1 MRIDSPIFIGEIQNS
16 GSSNVSFTGSFT
28 GSFAGDGSGLTG
40 VGGGVSSYT
49 DLTDV
54 PSNIISSSAQFNAL
68 SNTSASFALTASY
81 ATNAGISSYTDLTNI
96 PGGLVSGS
104 EQITALGY
112 ASSSFNTISV
122 PGQDDIIA
130 DSGTDSLTFAAGSG
144 IALSTNAST
153 DTLTIT
159 NTGGGGGAT
168 EWTDVVNKPSDI
180 VSSSAQ
186 VTSLLPGGVVS
197 GSAQIDELF
206 NIDGIISSSNQIAA
220 EISGSF
226 TITSASL
233 ATDITTNTSNISTNT
248 SNISTNT
255 SGISTLNSKTL
266 VSSSAQVDL
275 SQATGTA
282 ANATSASYALTASY
296 AENAGGGGVS
306 AYGDLTG
313 VPSGIVSGST
323 QITGLGF
330 TSASFNTISVAGQS
344 DVVADSGTDTLTFV
358 AGTNMTITTNA
369 GGDSITFTSS
379 GGGGGGGAAFPY
391 TGSATISGSLTV
403 DGTATATTFVETST
417 VRLKENIKDLDF
429 NASDIFKLRPVTF
442 NWKTSGNEDLGFLA
456 EEMNE
461 TLPNLVS
468 KTDDGVVE
476 GIKYSKLSTIL
487 IKTVQQQQEQINQ
500 LKEIVNNLLK

>member
-1 MRIDSPIFIGEIQNS
+1 MRIDSPILIGTVLNS
-16 GSSNVSFTGSFT
+16 GSSNASLTGSFT
-28 GSFAGDGSGLTG
+28 GSFKGDGSGLTG

-49 DLTDV
+49 DLTNV

-68 SNTSASFALTASY
+68 SNTSASFAITASY
-81 ATNAGISSYTDLTNI
+81 ATNAGISSYSDLTNI
-96 PGGLVSGS
+96 PSGITSGS
-104 EQITALGY
+104 TQITALGFT
-112 ASSSFNTISV
+112 SQSFRTIAVS
-122 PGQDDIIA
+122 GQDSVVA
-130 DSGTDSLTFAAGSG
+130 DGASDTLTLAAGSG

-153 DTLTIT
+153 DTVTIT

-168 EWTDVVNKPSDI
+168 EWTDVVNKPAGI

-226 TITSASL
+226 TLTSASL
-233 ATDITTNTSNISTNT
+233 AASIA
-248 SNISTNT
+248 
-255 SGISTLNSKTL
+255 GISTDYADITNKPTL
-266 VSSSAQVDL
+266 ISSSAQVDL
-275 SQATGTA
+275 SAATGTA
-282 ANATSASYALTASY
+282 ANATSASYAVTASY
-296 AENAGGGGVS
+296 ATNAGIS
-306 AYGDLTG
+306 SYSDLTSI
-313 VPSGIVSGST
+313 PSGIVSGST

-330 TSASFNTISVAGQS
+330 TSASFSTIAVSGQS
-344 DVVADSGTDTLTFV
+344 NVVADSGTDTLTFV

-369 GGDSITFTSS
+369 SGDSITFTSAG

-417 VRLKENIKDLDF
+417 IRLKENIQDLDF
-429 NASDIFKLRPVTF
+429 EVNDIFKLRPVTF
-442 NWKTSGNEDLGFLA
+442 NWKNTGNEDLGFLA

-468 KTDDGVVE
+468 KAEDGQVE

-487 IKTVQQQQEQINQ
+487 IKTVQHQQEQINQ